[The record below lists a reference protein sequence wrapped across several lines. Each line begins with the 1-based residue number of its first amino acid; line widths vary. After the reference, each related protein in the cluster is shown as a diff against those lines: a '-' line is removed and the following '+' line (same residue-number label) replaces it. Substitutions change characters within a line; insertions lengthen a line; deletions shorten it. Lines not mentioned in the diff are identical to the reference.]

1 MKRRLLFLLIVLVG
15 IGPQLQAQKPNRLAY
30 IDMEYILEN
39 VPEYQEA
46 SVQLE
51 SRVQQWK
58 QELENDLKKV
68 EQKKITLEQERHLL
82 TKELIEEREA
92 EISFEESKIAEY
104 QQKRFG
110 SNGDLIQQKKQ
121 LIQPIQDQVFNAIQ
135 EIGVQRNYD
144 FIFDRTSNIG
154 MVFSAERHNIS
165 DQVLRII
172 TRTAGR
178 EQLTS
183 KKEIAQLEIEENRT
197 VEEDAVISEKKQ
209 AIEAARSER
218 EILIEERKKQRDSL
232 RAVKQKEFEERR
244 QKVLEER
251 QRKKDSIDN
260 LRRQKVKEDNKPEK
274 NNN

>member
-1 MKRRLLFLLIVLVG
+1 MNVRHLFLLIVLVG
-15 IGPQLQAQKPNRLAY
+15 FGSIVQAQKPNRLAY
-30 IDMEYILEN
+30 IDMEYILAN

-46 SVQLE
+46 SVQLDA
-51 SRVQQWK
+51 RVQQWK
-58 QELENDLKKV
+58 KELEDDLKKV
-68 EQKKITLEQERHLL
+68 EQMKIALEQERPLL

-104 QQKRFG
+104 QQQRFG

-178 EQLTS
+178 EQLSS
-183 KKEIAQLEIEENRT
+183 KKEIAKMEIEENRT
-197 VEEDAVISEKKQ
+197 VEEDAAISEKKQ

-218 EILIEERKKQRDSL
+218 EVLIEERKRQRDSI

-260 LRRQKVKEDNKPEK
+260 VRKQKVKEDNKPEK
-274 NNN
+274 NN

>member
-1 MKRRLLFLLIVLVG
+1 MKRQFLFSLVFLVG
-15 IGPQLQAQKPNRLAY
+15 FVLQIQAQKPNRIAY
-30 IDMEYILEN
+30 IDMEYILAS
-39 VPEYQEA
+39 VPDYKEA

-51 SRVQQWK
+51 KRIQQWK
-58 QELENDLKKV
+58 TELEKDLKKV
-68 EQKKITLEQERHLL
+68 EEMKIALEQERALL

-92 EISFEESKIAEY
+92 TIDFEESKIAEY

-110 SNGDLIQQKKQ
+110 PNGDLIIQKKQ
-121 LIQPIQDQVFNAIQ
+121 LIQPIQDQVFNALQ

-144 FIFDRTSNIG
+144 FIFDRTSNVG

-172 TRTAGR
+172 TRAAGR
-178 EQLTS
+178 EQLS
-183 KKEIAQLEIEENRT
+183 SRDEIADMEKEENRT
-197 VEEDAVISEKKQ
+197 VEEDAVISEKKK
-209 AIEAARSER
+209 AVENAKTER
-218 EILIEERKKQRDSL
+218 EAYIEERQRERDSI

-244 QKVLEER
+244 AKVLEER

-260 LRRQKVKEDNKPEK
+260 LRKQRIEEDNKSK

>member
-1 MKRRLLFLLIVLVG
+1 MKRQFLFSLAFLVG
-15 IGPQLQAQKPNRLAY
+15 FVLQIQAQKPNRIAY
-30 IDMEYILEN
+30 IDMEYILAS
-39 VPEYQEA
+39 VPDYKEA

-51 SRVQQWK
+51 KRIQQWK
-58 QELENDLKKV
+58 TELEKDLKKV
-68 EQKKITLEQERHLL
+68 EEMKIALEQERALL

-92 EISFEESKIAEY
+92 TIDFEESKIAEY

-110 SNGDLIQQKKQ
+110 PNGDLIIQKKQ
-121 LIQPIQDQVFNAIQ
+121 LIQPIQDQVFNALQ

-144 FIFDRTSNIG
+144 FIFDRTSNVG

-172 TRTAGR
+172 TRAAGR
-178 EQLTS
+178 EQLS
-183 KKEIAQLEIEENRT
+183 SRDEIADMEKEENRT
-197 VEEDAVISEKKQ
+197 VEEDAVISEKKK
-209 AIEAARSER
+209 AVENAKTER
-218 EILIEERKKQRDSL
+218 EAYIEERQRERDSI

-244 QKVLEER
+244 AKVLEER

-260 LRRQKVKEDNKPEK
+260 LRKQRIEEDNKSK